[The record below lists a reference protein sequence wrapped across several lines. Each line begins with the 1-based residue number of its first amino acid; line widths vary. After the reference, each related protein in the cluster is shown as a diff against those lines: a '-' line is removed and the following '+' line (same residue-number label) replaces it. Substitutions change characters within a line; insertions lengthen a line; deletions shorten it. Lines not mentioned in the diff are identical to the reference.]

1 MLGFLRYVPLSVLH
15 GLAACA
21 SYISYHCRLSIY
33 RSIQANLILVYPQM
47 PDTQRQ
53 KLAKQ
58 ILKNQLI
65 SAVDSLKT
73 WAMPPKW
80 SIAQIK
86 TVHHEDILTKALA
99 NPNGMLAIVPHI
111 GTWEMMNA
119 WLNTFGSPTIMY
131 KPIKNVAV
139 DRFVLQGR
147 ERLNASLVPTDASG
161 VKAIFKTLKAGGF
174 SIILPDHVPDPSG
187 GEIAP
192 FFGIETL
199 TSTLAPKLA
208 AKTGCALVGLS
219 CIRRKDGD
227 GFEVFCY
234 ELNDEQLY
242 SKNTKIA
249 TTALN
254 GAMEQMIYPH
264 FLHYMWSYRRFKHTP
279 LLNNPYLLN
288 ENELKKIATE
298 LQAMSKDSYE

>member
-1 MLGFLRYVPLSVLH
+1 MLGFLRYVPLSVLR

-21 SYISYHCRLSIY
+21 SYIAYHCQLSIY

-47 PDTQRQ
+47 PDKQRQ
-53 KLAKQ
+53 KLTKQ

-65 SAVDSLKT
+65 STVDSFKT

-80 SIAQIK
+80 SVRQIK
-86 TVHHEDILTKALA
+86 QVYHEDILTKALA

-131 KPIKNVAV
+131 KPMKNAAV

-161 VKAIFKTLKAGGF
+161 VKAIFKTLKEGGF
-174 SIILPDHVPDPSG
+174 SIILPDHVPDVSG
-187 GEIAP
+187 GEIVP
-192 FFGIETL
+192 FFGIETI

-219 CIRRKDGD
+219 CIKREHGD

-234 ELNDEQLY
+234 ELNDERLY
-242 SKNTKIA
+242 SKDTKIA
-249 TTALN
+249 TAALN
-254 GAMEQMIYPH
+254 RAMEQMIYPH
-264 FLHYMWSYRRFKHTP
+264 FLHYMWGYRRFKHTP
-279 LLNNPYLLN
+279 LANNPYLLN
-288 ENELKKIATE
+288 KDELKNIAIE
-298 LQAMSKDSYE
+298 LQAAPKDSYE